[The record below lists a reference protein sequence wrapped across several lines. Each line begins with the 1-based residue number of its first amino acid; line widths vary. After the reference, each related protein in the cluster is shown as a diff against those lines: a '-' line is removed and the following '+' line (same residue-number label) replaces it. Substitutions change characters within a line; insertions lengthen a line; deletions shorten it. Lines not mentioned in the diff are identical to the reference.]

1 MKGATRTVDRSRQV
15 MKESRERAQKRPG
28 EEESAGTT
36 PATREEEE
44 MKTSTREREEVKRRV
59 TAREDHMRILR
70 RMSMNGVSRQ
80 REREPQMKKCCAANS
95 LW

>member
-1 MKGATRTVDRSRQV
+1 
-15 MKESRERAQKRPG
+15 MKEGREMAQKRPG
-28 EEESAGTT
+28 EEESEGTT
-36 PATREEEE
+36 TATREEEE
-44 MKTSTREREEVKRRV
+44 TKMPTREREEAKRRA

-80 REREPQMKKCCAANS
+80 REREPQMKKCCAANL